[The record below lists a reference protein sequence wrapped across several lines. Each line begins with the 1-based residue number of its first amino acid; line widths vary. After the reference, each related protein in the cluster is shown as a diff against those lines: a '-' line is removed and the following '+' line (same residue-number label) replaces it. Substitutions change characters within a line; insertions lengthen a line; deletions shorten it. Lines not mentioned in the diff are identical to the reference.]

1 MLPSPSIYHIALNII
16 CPLLASDYP
25 VYNARVR
32 LQNTH
37 ETAHFIKGMALAR
50 AVRYLK
56 NVTEKKEIVPFLR
69 FNGGPGR
76 HAQAKNVHAS
86 GSQGRWPK
94 KSAEF
99 LLQLLKNAESNAEYK
114 VRKINQTQRLS
125 PV

>member
-1 MLPSPSIYHIALNII
+1 MNSHNRENHYF
-16 CPLLASDYP
+16 
-25 VYNARVR
+25 

-37 ETAHFIKGMALAR
+37 ETAHFIKGMALVR

-56 NVTEKKEIVPFLR
+56 NVMEKKEIVPFLR
-69 FNGGPGR
+69 YNGGPGR

-114 VRKINQTQRLS
+114 VSTLL
-125 PV
+125 VLT